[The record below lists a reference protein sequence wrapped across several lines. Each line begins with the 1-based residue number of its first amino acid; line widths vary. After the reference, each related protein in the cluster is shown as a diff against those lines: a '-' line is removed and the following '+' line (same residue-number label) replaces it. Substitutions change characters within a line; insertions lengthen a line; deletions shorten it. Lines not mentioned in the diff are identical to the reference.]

1 MGKNLHAALRRCA
14 MSSRLPDPRSLFAQ
28 LRLARS
34 MQNEPHTALLDFS
47 RTYGPVAQIGYGKYR
62 YVLVFGVE
70 ANEYV
75 LQTNP
80 SNFRWKEAFWP
91 LVAIDGET
99 ALVVSDGDDH
109 KRRKAIVLP
118 AFHRRRI
125 SSYFDVMTQ
134 ESNLVIERW
143 RVGQTVDA
151 YHEMRLAVRKIV
163 LRCLFGNAFGDREQE
178 FKDHLEIPLEY
189 VNRTP
194 LQRLDNEWLF
204 PPYRK
209 AMRARR
215 AMDAMVFEEIARRRA
230 ASEPGDDVL
239 GWLIEAQDGDG
250 PGLTDQE
257 LRDQVISLIA
267 AAYDTTSSAVGW
279 IAMRLADDPTLRAA
293 VRAEVGLVTGGG
305 PLTIDHLPH
314 LRLTAGVVN
323 EVMRVQPPAI
333 VSVRYIVDAFSL
345 HGHTIPGDRLLMY
358 SSYVSHMDP
367 EHFPDPTAFK
377 PTRWI
382 EGHPDHHAHHPYA
395 YVPFGGGSRRCIGF
409 AFALQEMTVM
419 TALMAQINFEPA
431 YATTPRP
438 AGIASMAPV
447 GGVPIRIV

>member
-1 MGKNLHAALRRCA
+1 MQHDPRAAL
-14 MSSRLPDPRSLFAQ
+14 LEFA
-28 LRLARS
+28 
-34 MQNEPHTALLDFS
+34 H
-47 RTYGPVAQIGYGKYR
+47 TYGPVAEIGYGKYR

-80 SNFRWKEAFWP
+80 TNFTWKEAFWP

-125 SSYFDVMTQ
+125 SSYFDVMT
-134 ESNLVIERW
+134 EETARVMEDW
-143 RVGQTVDA
+143 RRGETIDA
-151 YHEMRLAVRKIV
+151 YSSMRLAIRRIV
-163 LRCLFGNAFGDREQE
+163 LRCLFGNAFRDCEQE
-178 FKDHLEIPLEY
+178 FIDHLEIPREY

-194 LQRLDNEWLF
+194 LQRLDNELLF

-215 AMDAMVFEEIARRRA
+215 AMDAMVFDEIGRRRA
-230 ASEPGDDVL
+230 AQEPGEDVV

-250 PGLTDQE
+250 PGLSDQE
-257 LRDQVISLIA
+257 VRDQVISLIA

-279 IAMRLADDPTLRAA
+279 IAMRLADDPALRAS
-293 VRAEVGLVTGGG
+293 VRAEVDAVTGGR
-305 PLTIDHLPH
+305 PLTIDHLPS
-314 LRLTAGVVN
+314 LKLTAGVVS
-323 EVMRVQPPAI
+323 EVMRIQPPAI
-333 VSVRYIVDAFSL
+333 VSVRHIVAPFEL
-345 HGHTIPGDRLLMY
+345 HGHTIPGGRLLMY
-358 SSYVSHMDP
+358 SSYVSQMDP
-367 EHFPDPTAFK
+367 EQFPEPTAFN

-382 EGHPDHHAHHPYA
+382 EGHPDHRPHHPYA

-419 TALMAQINFEPA
+419 TALMAQVDFEPA
-431 YATTPRP
+431 YAEAPKP
-438 AGIASMAPV
+438 IGIASMAPR
-447 GGVPIRIV
+447 GGVPIRIG

>member
-1 MGKNLHAALRRCA
+1 
-14 MSSRLPDPRSLFAQ
+14 MSARLPGPRSVREQ
-28 LRLARS
+28 LRVGRAFTNQPHATLLDLAR
-34 MQNEPHTALLDFS
+34 
-47 RTYGPVAQIGYGKYR
+47 RYGPVAQIGYGKYR
-62 YVLVFGVE
+62 YVLLFGTE

-80 SNFRWKEAFWP
+80 ANFRWKEAFWP

-125 SSYFDVMTQ
+125 SSYFDVMTE
-134 ESNLVIERW
+134 ESSRVIETW
-143 RVGQTVDA
+143 RTGQTIDA
-151 YHEMRLAVRKIV
+151 YAEMRRAIRKIV
-163 LRCLFGNAFGDREQE
+163 LRCLFGDAFGDRAQE
-178 FKDHLEIPLEY
+178 FIDHLEIPREY

-204 PPYRK
+204 PPYRR

-215 AMDAMVFEEIARRRA
+215 AMDAIVFDEIRRRRIA
-230 ASEPGDDVL
+230 GIPGQDVL
-239 GWLIEAQDGDG
+239 GWLIEAQDHTG

-257 LRDQVISLIA
+257 VRDQVISLIA

-279 IAMRLADDPTLRAA
+279 IAMRLADDPALRAA
-293 VRAEVGLVTGGG
+293 VRAEVDAVTAGQ
-305 PLTIDHLPH
+305 PLTIEHLPN
-314 LRLTAGVVN
+314 LQLTAGVVN
-323 EVMRVQPPAI
+323 EVMRIQPPAI
-333 VSVRYIVDAFSL
+333 VSVRYIVDAFTM
-345 HGHTIPGDRLLMY
+345 HGHTIPAGRLLMY

-367 EHFPDPTAFK
+367 EQFPDPSAFK

-382 EGHPDHHAHHPYA
+382 EGHADHRPHHPYA

-419 TALMAQINFEPA
+419 TALLAQADFAPA
-431 YATTPRP
+431 YSEAPKP
-438 AGIASMAPV
+438 AGIASMAPR
-447 GGVPIRIV
+447 GGVPVQIG

>member
-1 MGKNLHAALRRCA
+1 MTA
-14 MSSRLPDPRSLFAQ
+14 RLPGPRSVREQ
-28 LRLARS
+28 IRLARA
-34 MQNEPHTALLDFS
+34 MQTDPHTALIDFAQK
-47 RTYGPVAQIGYGKYR
+47 YGPVAKIGFGKYR

-91 LVAIDGET
+91 LVTIDGDT

-125 SSYFDVMTQ
+125 SSYFDVMHEETTR
-134 ESNLVIERW
+134 VIDGW
-143 RVGQTVDA
+143 RSGQTINA
-151 YHEMRLAVRKIV
+151 YDEMRRAVRKIV
-163 LRCLFGNAFGDREQE
+163 FRCLFGNAFGNREQE
-178 FKDHLEIPLEY
+178 FIDHLEIPREY

-215 AMDAMVFEEIARRRA
+215 AMDAMVFDEIGRRRA
-230 ASEPGDDVL
+230 AEEPSEDIL
-239 GWLIEAQDGDG
+239 AWLIEAQDADG
-250 PGLTDQE
+250 PGLSDQE
-257 LRDQVISLIA
+257 VRDQVISLIA
-267 AAYDTTSSAVGW
+267 AAYDTTSSAIGW
-279 IAMRLADDPTLRAA
+279 IAMRLADDPALRAA
-293 VRAEVGLVTGGG
+293 VRAEVHEATNGEQ
-305 PLTIDHLPH
+305 LTIEHLPQ

-323 EVMRVQPPAI
+323 EVLRVQPPAI
-333 VSVRYIVDAFSL
+333 VSVRYIVNEFSL
-345 HGHTIPGDRLLMY
+345 LGHTIPGDRLMMY
-358 SSYVSHMDP
+358 SSYVCHMDP
-367 EHFPDPTAFK
+367 AHFPDPTAFK
-377 PTRWI
+377 PARWI
-382 EGHPDHHAHHPYA
+382 EGHADHHPHHPYA

-419 TALMAQINFEPA
+419 TALMAGIDFEPA
-431 YATTPRP
+431 YTQPPKPT
-438 AGIASMAPV
+438 GIASMAPG
-447 GGVPIRIV
+447 GGVPIRIGRGLPS

>member
-1 MGKNLHAALRRCA
+1 
-14 MSSRLPDPRSLFAQ
+14 MSGRLPGPRSVREQ
-28 LRLARS
+28 LRLARA
-34 MQNEPHTALLDFS
+34 MQHEPHTALLDFA
-47 RTYGPVAQIGYGKYR
+47 RTYGPVAQIGYRKYR

-80 SNFRWKEAFWP
+80 ANFRWKEAFWP

-125 SSYFDVMTQ
+125 SSYFDVMTE
-134 ESNLVIERW
+134 ESTRVIESW
-143 RVGQTVDA
+143 RSGETVDA
-151 YHEMRLAVRKIV
+151 YEGMRLAVRKIV

-178 FKDHLEIPLEY
+178 LIDHLEIPREY

-194 LQRLDNEWLF
+194 FQRLDNEWLF
-204 PPYRK
+204 PPYRR

-215 AMDAMVFEEIARRRA
+215 AMDAMVFDEIGRRRA
-230 ASEPGDDVL
+230 ARTPGDDVL
-239 GWLIEAQDGDG
+239 GWLIEAQGNEG

-257 LRDQVISLIA
+257 VRDQVISLIA

-279 IAMRLADDPTLRAA
+279 IAMRLADDPALRAA
-293 VRAEVGLVTGGG
+293 VRAEVDATTGGR
-305 PLTIDHLPH
+305 PLTIDHLPQ
-314 LRLTAGVVN
+314 LKLTAGVVN

-333 VSVRYIVDAFSL
+333 VSVRYIVDAFPL
-345 HGHTIPGDRLLMY
+345 HGHTIPGGRLLMY

-382 EGHPDHHAHHPYA
+382 EGHTDHRPHHPYA

-409 AFALQEMTVM
+409 AFALQEMIVM
-419 TALMAQINFEPA
+419 TALMAQVAFEPA
-431 YATTPRP
+431 YTEPPKP
-438 AGIASMAPV
+438 AGIASMAPR
-447 GGVPIRIV
+447 GGVPIRIG